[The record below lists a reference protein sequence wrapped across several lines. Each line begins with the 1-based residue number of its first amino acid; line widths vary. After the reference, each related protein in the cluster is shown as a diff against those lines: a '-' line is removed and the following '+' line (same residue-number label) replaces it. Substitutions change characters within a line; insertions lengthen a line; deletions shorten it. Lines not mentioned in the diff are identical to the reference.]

1 MTGLSR
7 SAVGA
12 RLADLDPAA
21 LTAFVAAVYDARGW
35 ETAVSD
41 GGVRATPPGEDEPRR
56 LVVAADLGG
65 PGGADAV
72 DAVDAVD
79 ADDLYEL
86 LAYAV
91 DADDRAA
98 LCRRFLDCDPAE
110 LTDDGRDGS
119 GAVRTG
125 REPAASTAGRER
137 GGDGR
142 VSGGPTAAAPGSGG
156 DAAELTD
163 DADDGRRRRV
173 LVAGLVA
180 LLVVVGVVA
189 AVGSP
194 PVGSDEAAV
203 GDAGGNTTAT
213 ATATATATTT
223 ATATRTP
230 VETTVVPRP
239 EVRMGGGLPPAPG
252 VVRVR
257 EGYPPGVDAGGV
269 TNASALAAAHRT
281 ALTNGSYRLSVE
293 YREYVGGRPTGR
305 VHEQTLVENAT
316 RYRSTVTT
324 VGAFRGDAWAAAN
337 ATTYADGERA
347 YTRLTNETYADGTVI
362 LTESATEAESA
373 GGDGWR
379 SVAVTADRDRFASR
393 TAGYLLWLL
402 DDGDSTVVGSFER
415 DGRTWVWIGV
425 QPGSAAGTDAV
436 GSVLVDERGLVRG
449 IHYEYTYLPADS
461 SSVRAV
467 VSMEMTPTNASVVE
481 PAWVRRGGE

>member
-1 MTGLSR
+1 
-7 SAVGA
+7 
-12 RLADLDPAA
+12 
-21 LTAFVAAVYDARGW
+21 
-35 ETAVSD
+35 
-41 GGVRATPPGEDEPRR
+41 
-56 LVVAADLGG
+56 
-65 PGGADAV
+65 
-72 DAVDAVD
+72 
-79 ADDLYEL
+79 
-86 LAYAV
+86 
-91 DADDRAA
+91 
-98 LCRRFLDCDPAE
+98 
-110 LTDDGRDGS
+110 
-119 GAVRTG
+119 
-125 REPAASTAGRER
+125 
-137 GGDGR
+137 
-142 VSGGPTAAAPGSGG
+142 
-156 DAAELTD
+156 
-163 DADDGRRRRV
+163 
-173 LVAGLVA
+173 
-180 LLVVVGVVA
+180 
-189 AVGSP
+189 
-194 PVGSDEAAV
+194 
-203 GDAGGNTTAT
+203 
-213 ATATATATTT
+213 
-223 ATATRTP
+223 
-230 VETTVVPRP
+230 
-239 EVRMGGGLPPAPG
+239 MGGGLPPAPG
-252 VVRVR
+252 VVRVQ

>member
-1 MTGLSR
+1 
-7 SAVGA
+7 
-12 RLADLDPAA
+12 
-21 LTAFVAAVYDARGW
+21 
-35 ETAVSD
+35 
-41 GGVRATPPGEDEPRR
+41 
-56 LVVAADLGG
+56 
-65 PGGADAV
+65 
-72 DAVDAVD
+72 
-79 ADDLYEL
+79 
-86 LAYAV
+86 
-91 DADDRAA
+91 
-98 LCRRFLDCDPAE
+98 
-110 LTDDGRDGS
+110 
-119 GAVRTG
+119 
-125 REPAASTAGRER
+125 
-137 GGDGR
+137 
-142 VSGGPTAAAPGSGG
+142 
-156 DAAELTD
+156 
-163 DADDGRRRRV
+163 
-173 LVAGLVA
+173 
-180 LLVVVGVVA
+180 
-189 AVGSP
+189 
-194 PVGSDEAAV
+194 
-203 GDAGGNTTAT
+203 
-213 ATATATATTT
+213 
-223 ATATRTP
+223 
-230 VETTVVPRP
+230 
-239 EVRMGGGLPPAPG
+239 MGGGLPPAPG
-252 VVRVR
+252 VVRVQ

-347 YTRLTNETYADGTVI
+347 YTRLTNETYTDGTVI